1 MLRLFVDS
9 GSSIKPEEAAKYNV
23 EIIPLRYMMGEE
35 DYLDGVNQS
44 LDDFYKLLI
53 EEKQFPKTSL
63 PDLVEVQRRVDEY
76 VEQGDDV
83 MIVTISSKISGWHNA
98 IKNIFASY
106 GKVRV
111 VDSLSAVGG
120 IRLIVNE
127 INKHR
132 DESLDELVAR
142 VNKLVP
148 KIRIYAI
155 PEKLTWLLRGG
166 RLTKKEWMIGSLL
179 NVKPIISIIN
189 GTVTAVAKKLGIK
202 NAMKFITTALEE
214 EQCDPEHEIIPSYTY
229 HKGNVEKLIE
239 MTDAKYKKQMTCF
252 DNLCPTIACHWGPNA
267 FGYIFVSKN

>member
-9 GSSIKPEEAAKYNV
+9 GSSIKPEEREKYNV
-23 EIIPLRYMMGEE
+23 EIIPLRYMMGDE

-98 IKNIFASY
+98 IKNVFANY
-106 GKVRV
+106 AKVRV

-120 IRLIVNE
+120 VRLIVNE

-132 DESLDELVAR
+132 DESLDQLVAR

-179 NVKPIISIIN
+179 NVKPVISIVN

-202 NAMKFITTALEE
+202 HAMKFITTALD
-214 EQCDPEHEIIPSYTY
+214 EQHCDPEHEIIPSYTY
-229 HKGNVEKLIE
+229 NKGNIEKLMA
-239 MTDAKYKKQMTCF
+239 MTDSKYKKQMTCY

-267 FGYIFVSKN
+267 FGYIFVSKD